1 MRSLTLLTLLAGFSI
16 CSTGFAGT
24 ITYSVS
30 GVYGAGVGTNSL
42 LGHPYTAPSTAW
54 SLTFTVDQNP
64 TPLSFGPDFVSV
76 AWTGFSYSL
85 GGSDTGLAPSVTE
98 IDFSDLAQSGM
109 FDVIFD
115 SIDDSLG
122 FSGPQMFTGTT
133 AAPTMSA
140 GDFADD
146 DSGGALIDGVFL
158 GGTNLQ
164 SNNGLTVSG
173 NINAGAVPE
182 PSTWGMLI
190 GGGLALAAL
199 RRRRAA

>member
-1 MRSLTLLTLLAGFSI
+1 MRLIGLSSLFACFLI

-30 GVYGAGVGTNSL
+30 GTYGSGVATNSL
-42 LGHPYTAPSTAW
+42 LGHPYTAPNAEW

-64 TPLSFGPDFVSV
+64 TPITSGADFFSV
-76 AWTGFSYSL
+76 GWTGFSYTL
-85 GGSDTGLAPSVTE
+85 GGVDAGLASSVTE
-98 IDFSDLAQSGM
+98 IDFSDTAQFGM

-122 FSGPQMFTGTT
+122 FSGPQLFTGTT
-133 AAPTMSA
+133 AAPTMSI
-140 GDFADD
+140 GSFVDNN
-146 DSGGALIDGVFL
+146 SGGELIDGVFL

-164 SNNGLTVSG
+164 SNAGVAVNGVLDAPG
-173 NINAGAVPE
+173 VPE
-182 PSTWGMLI
+182 PSTFFMLI
-190 GGGLALAAL
+190 GGGLGLAAL